1 MRIVLLGA
9 PGAGKDTLAE
19 KLESEYDYIM
29 ISTGEI
35 FRKEAQDGTELG
47 IYARDKYWAKGNIC
61 PDDIT
66 NKLMK
71 SALSKIPN
79 KENLIFNGYPRAV
92 SQAEFLETIIPIH
105 MIINLKVEE
114 KVAVKRLLGR
124 GREDDTKEVI
134 QQRFRQY
141 EEKTK
146 PISEFYY
153 NRINK
158 NNSNIYY
165 TVINAN
171 RTPKEVFKTTF
182 TYILSAK
189 NHLGLTC

>member
-9 PGAGKDTLAE
+9 PGAGKDTLADQL
-19 KLESEYDYIM
+19 KSEYNYTM

-35 FRKEAQDGTELG
+35 FRKEAEEGTELG
-47 IYARDKYWAKGNIC
+47 VYARDKYWAKGNIC
-61 PDDIT
+61 PDNIT
-66 NKLMK
+66 NKIMK

-79 KENLIFNGYPRAV
+79 KDNLIFNGYPRAV

-124 GREDDTKEVI
+124 GREDDTEEII

-146 PISEFYY
+146 PISEFYIDRV
-153 NRINK
+153 NTN
-158 NNSNIYY
+158 NIYY
-165 TVINAN
+165 TVVNAN
-171 RTPKEVFKTTF
+171 RTPKEVFKNTF